1 MEVKFGING
10 IMNPQNSCLRKENSN
25 FCGKIANIKK
35 KWLLKL
41 PKPEGNNS
49 GFLSAE
55 NENNGGK
62 DATLNRV
69 LNLRPW
75 FIKQNDGYFC
85 KNTSVLDSHT
95 GFEDN
100 NDDFYANTYET
111 YENNVAVHCDTP
123 NGFDQVSVEKMD
135 SFEENQQTLGD
146 NIINSLSSLKFN
158 ELDCSTEEFEEG
170 DQESYGSIS
179 TSKTSPS
186 SKRSGSILKQP
197 GHKKT
202 PIKHVEFLDN
212 DLQNYENVR
221 YF

>member
-1 MEVKFGING
+1 M
-10 IMNPQNSCLRKENSN
+10 
-25 FCGKIANIKK
+25 
-35 KWLLKL
+35 
-41 PKPEGNNS
+41 
-49 GFLSAE
+49 
-55 NENNGGK
+55 
-62 DATLNRV
+62 
-69 LNLRPW
+69 RPW

-135 SFEENQQTLGD
+135 SSEENQQTLGD

-186 SKRSGSILKQP
+186 SKRSGSILEQP